1 MAIDIDKEL
10 DKLNAVWRKR
20 KQEGLQGWHGYGVN
34 SDESRLVL
42 FVEPGFDEE
51 EIIKAAKLNTEV
63 QSITDT
69 LSSVHFRQMDTGDSP
84 RPSTPLRPGARV
96 FGVGPSGVSCNGT
109 IAAFLKLHNDGKNG
123 SYWLL
128 SNQHVLADEDGLPYN
143 VEVRGAG
150 QTLLSREVRV
160 PEFTGKP
167 RAVDAAVA
175 RIGHEDIEDIE
186 ISYDRIRINS
196 PKPLPGARVTR
207 GLKVQKFGN
216 ATGVTS
222 GELISRRATV
232 EVANCK
238 DEGTTVY
245 ADQLVFGSKSDT
257 FLAHGDSGAL
267 VISNEDPVNDQPVDK
282 HPVALMFAIA
292 EDVPQLPDDLK
303 DFMPPFGLASPIA
316 TVLEKLPHDQGQHW
330 EILLGNPHDE
340 DEREREKKPYKEA
353 HDAPGITSPEYL
365 QQLPQKK

>member
-1 MAIDIDKEL
+1 MDIDISKQLEL
-10 DKLNAVWRKR
+10 LDALWKGRKR
-20 KQEGLQGWHGYGVN
+20 EDLQGWHGYGVN

-42 FVEPGFDEE
+42 FVEPGFDDEKL
-51 EIIKAAKLNTEV
+51 IKAAKLNTDA
-63 QSITDT
+63 QKITDF
-69 LSSVHFRQMDTGDSP
+69 LSTVQFRQMDTGDSP

-96 FGVGPSGVSCNGT
+96 FGVGPSGISCNGT
-109 IAAFLKLHNDGKNG
+109 IGAFLRLKGDGENG
-123 SYWLL
+123 SIWLL

-143 VEVRGAG
+143 VVVRGAG
-150 QTLLSREVRV
+150 QTLLSREVRA
-160 PEFTGKP
+160 PEFTGGQ
-167 RAVDAAVA
+167 RTVDAAVA
-175 RIGHEDIEDIE
+175 RISHEDIEDIE
-186 ISYDRIRINS
+186 ISYDRIHINS
-196 PKPLPGARVTR
+196 PKPLPGTRVTR

-222 GELISRRATV
+222 GELVSCRARV

-267 VISNEDPVNDQPVDK
+267 VISNEDPINGQPVDK

-303 DFMPPFGLASPIA
+303 DFVPPFGLASPIA
-316 TVLEKLPHDQGQHW
+316 AVLETLPHDKGQHW
-330 EILLGNPHDE
+330 EILLCNPHDE
-340 DEREREKKPYKEA
+340 DEREREKNHYKEA
-353 HDAPGITSPEYL
+353 HDAPRVNSPEHL
-365 QQLPQKK
+365 QQLQHEK